1 MSGVDTTIDLD
12 AVEAV
17 VRAVPDPEL
26 PALTLGMLGVV
37 HEVTVDDGVVEV
49 VLLPTFVGCP
59 ATEVMARDVRAAAE
73 PFDGVREVRVRFV
86 HAPAWSPDRIGADG
100 HEALRS
106 FGIAPPER
114 RLPMMAPGQAEPP
127 RTCPYCDSTRTE
139 RDGIFGPTPC
149 RDVRLCL
156 DCHQP
161 FEAFR
166 S

>member
-1 MSGVDTTIDLD
+1 MVNRTGTTIDLD
-12 AVEAV
+12 AVGAAA
-17 VRAVPDPEL
+17 RAVPDPEL

-37 HEVTVDDGVVEV
+37 HDVTVDRGVVDV

-59 ATEVMARDVRAAAE
+59 ATEVMARDVRAAVE
-73 PFDGVREVRVRFV
+73 PLDGVREVRVRFV
-86 HAPAWSPDRIGADG
+86 HAPAWSPDRISEEG
-100 HEALRS
+100 HDALRS

-114 RLPMMAPGQAEPP
+114 RLPLVTGQAEPP
-127 RTCPYCDSTRTE
+127 RACPYCDSNRTE
-139 RDGIFGPTPC
+139 RDGLFGPTPC
-149 RDVRLCL
+149 RDLRLCL